1 MSRFA
6 CVWVDW
12 FTAAA
17 AERCEPA
24 LRAEPLA
31 VVAPGPSI
39 KRVIDANAAARAA
52 GVRPGM
58 TETEARA
65 RCPALVSRPWAEA
78 HVASARHALLEAA
91 LGVSPRV
98 EDAGAGIVHV
108 DAAGLTRLHGD
119 AAAVG
124 RRLLRQ
130 AERVGFAARVALA
143 ESRMVARLVAASA
156 SGPLT
161 VVPAGREGRAL
172 AALPLAAL
180 GLDARLATALARWGV
195 RTLGE
200 LAALPRAGVAMRLG
214 PAGLGAH
221 DRALGRDRE
230 PFRAWTPPPFWEE
243 AQGLEWEVESLGAL
257 VRVLERVLERLC
269 ARLAAA
275 HLAADALDVRLE
287 LASGGHHERTV
298 TLAVPMGE
306 AGPMLALLALELE
319 RHPPG
324 AAVTRVAASA
334 RPVRARAG
342 QGGLWQPRAPAL
354 RDLGAVLVR
363 LAELVGPDN
372 VGSPALLD
380 SHRPDAY
387 ALLAFAPP
395 DEPDALSDRRD
406 GGGWRGEAPLVR
418 QQPSECFEAMPDEG
432 RSPRQDPPRLDDRR
446 EHRLV
451 LRRERPARRVVVET
465 DGERPARVDGRRVV
479 ACAGPWRASG
489 EWWDAE
495 VWARDEWDAALAAGA
510 LCRLA
515 HDRLTGAW
523 YLDAVY
529 D

>member
-24 LRAEPLA
+24 LRERPLVILGA
-31 VVAPGPSI
+31 RVDSPTAGAAAPPTANTAI
-39 KRVIDANAAARAA
+39 IDANAAARAE
-52 GVRPGM
+52 GVRSGM

-65 RCPALVSRPWAEA
+65 RCPSLVSRPWAEA

-143 ESRMVARLVAASA
+143 ESRTVARLVAASA
-156 SGPLT
+156 SGSLT
-161 VVPAGREGRAL
+161 IVPPGSEERAL
-172 AALPLAAL
+172 AAVPLAAL
-180 GLDARLATALARWGV
+180 GLDAHLATALAQWGV
-195 RTLGE
+195 RMLGE
-200 LAALPRAGVAMRLG
+200 LAALPRAGVAIRLG
-214 PAGLGAH
+214 PAGLYAH
-221 DRALGRDRE
+221 DLALGCDRE

-243 AQGLEWEVESLGAL
+243 AQGLEWEIDSLGAL
-257 VRVLERVLERLC
+257 TLVLERVLERLC
-269 ARLAAA
+269 ARLVAA

-287 LASGGHHERTV
+287 LASGGHHERTI
-298 TLAVPMGE
+298 TLAVPMCE
-306 AGPMLALLALELE
+306 AGPMLALLALELAA
-319 RHPPG
+319 HPPG

-342 QGGLWQPRAPAL
+342 QGGLWQPPAPAL

-372 VGSPALLD
+372 VGSPVLLD

-395 DEPDALSDRRD
+395 DDDQN
-406 GGGWRGEAPLVR
+406 GGRGRRGEME
-418 QQPSECFEAMPDEG
+418 SG
-432 RSPRQDPPRLDDRR
+432 RRVAGGRRPGQDPPTGLT
-446 EHRLV
+446 LV
-451 LRRERPARRVVVET
+451 LRRVRPARRVVVET
-465 DGERPARVDGRRVV
+465 DGERPACVDGRRVV

-495 VWARDEWDAALAAGA
+495 AWARDEWDAALADGV

-515 HDRLTGAW
+515 RDRLIGAW

>member
-24 LRAEPLA
+24 LRERPLVILGA
-31 VVAPGPSI
+31 
-39 KRVIDANAAARAA
+39 RVDSPIIDANAVARAE

-65 RCPALVSRPWAEA
+65 RCPSLVSRPWAEA

-143 ESRMVARLVAASA
+143 ESRTVARLVAASA
-156 SGPLT
+156 SGSLT
-161 VVPAGREGRAL
+161 IVPPGSEERAL
-172 AALPLAAL
+172 AAVPLAAL
-180 GLDARLATALARWGV
+180 GLDAHLATALAQWGV
-195 RTLGE
+195 RMLGE
-200 LAALPRAGVAMRLG
+200 FATLPRAGVAMRLG
-214 PAGLGAH
+214 PAGLYAH
-221 DRALGRDRE
+221 DLALGCDRE

-243 AQGLEWEVESLGAL
+243 AQGLEWEVDSLGAL
-257 VRVLERVLERLC
+257 TLVLERVLERLC
-269 ARLAAA
+269 ARLVAA

-287 LASGGHHERTV
+287 LASGGHHERTI
-298 TLAVPMGE
+298 TLAVPMCE

-324 AAVTRVAASA
+324 AAVTRVAVSA
-334 RPVRARAG
+334 RPVRARVG
-342 QGGLWQPRAPAL
+342 QGGLWQPPAPAL

-395 DEPDALSDRRD
+395 DDDQN
-406 GGGWRGEAPLVR
+406 GGRGRRGEME
-418 QQPSECFEAMPDEG
+418 SG
-432 RSPRQDPPRLDDRR
+432 RRVATGLT
-446 EHRLV
+446 LV
-451 LRRERPARRVVVET
+451 LRRVRPARRVVVET
-465 DGERPARVDGRRVV
+465 DGERPACVDGRRVV

-495 VWARDEWDAALAAGA
+495 AWARDEWDAALADGV

-515 HDRLTGAW
+515 RDRLTGAW

>member
-24 LRAEPLA
+24 LRERPL
-31 VVAPGPSI
+31 VILGVRVEI
-39 KRVIDANAAARAA
+39 KRVIDANAAARAE

-78 HVASARHALLEAA
+78 PVASARHALLEAA

-124 RRLLRQ
+124 HRLLRQ

-143 ESRMVARLVAASA
+143 ESRTVARLVAASA
-156 SGPLT
+156 SGSLT
-161 VVPAGREGRAL
+161 VVPPGSEERAL
-172 AALPLAAL
+172 AAVPLAAL
-180 GLDARLATALARWGV
+180 GLDTHLATALAQWGV

-214 PAGLGAH
+214 PAGLCAH

-243 AQGLEWEVESLGAL
+243 AQGLEWEVDSLGAL
-257 VRVLERVLERLC
+257 TLVLERVLERLC
-269 ARLAAA
+269 ARLTAA
-275 HLAADALDVRLE
+275 HLAADALAVRLE
-287 LASGGHHERTV
+287 LAPGGHHERTV

-306 AGPMLALLALELE
+306 AGPMLALVTLELE
-319 RHPPG
+319 AYPPG
-324 AAVTRVAASA
+324 AAVTRVAVSA

-342 QGGLWQPRAPAL
+342 QGGLWQPPAPAL

-380 SHRPDAY
+380 SHRPDACV
-387 ALLAFAPP
+387 LLAFAPP
-395 DEPDALSDRRD
+395 HEADA
-406 GGGWRGEAPLVR
+406 V
-418 QQPSECFEAMPDEG
+418 PDE
-432 RSPRQDPPRLDDRR
+432 S

-451 LRRERPARRVVVET
+451 LRRVRPARRVAVET
-465 DGERPARVDGRRVV
+465 DGERPARVEGRRVV

-495 VWARDEWDAALAAGA
+495 AWARDEWDAALADGV

-523 YLDAVY
+523 HLDAVY

>member
-1 MSRFA
+1 MSWFA
-6 CVWVDW
+6 CAWVDW

-24 LRAEPLA
+24 LREHPLVILGA
-31 VVAPGPSI
+31 
-39 KRVIDANAAARAA
+39 RVDSPTVGRGCSPTANMTIIDANAAARER

-65 RCPALVSRPWAEA
+65 RCPALVSRPWTGE
-78 HVASARHALLEAA
+78 HVASARAALLEAA

-108 DAAGLTRLHGD
+108 DAAGLSQLHGD
-119 AAAVG
+119 ATAVG

-130 AERVGFAARVALA
+130 AERAGFTARVALA
-143 ESRMVARLVAASA
+143 ESRTTARLVASTAASA
-156 SGPLT
+156 LT
-161 VVPAGREGRAL
+161 IVSPGSESKAL
-172 AALPLAAL
+172 VAVPLAAL
-180 GLDARLATALARWGV
+180 GLDAHLAETLARWGV
-195 RTLGE
+195 RNVGE

-214 PAGLGAH
+214 PAGLRAH
-221 DRALGRDRE
+221 DLALGRDRE

-243 AQGLEWEVESLGAL
+243 AQGLTWEVESLGAL
-257 VRVLERVLERLC
+257 VRVLDRVLERLC
-269 ARLAAA
+269 ARLVAT
-275 HLAADALDVRLE
+275 HLAADALDIRLE
-287 LASGGHHERTV
+287 LAPGGHHERTV
-298 TLAVPMGE
+298 ALAAPMCE
-306 AGPMLALLALELE
+306 AKPMLALLALELE

-324 AAVTRVAASA
+324 AAVTRVAVSA

-342 QGGLWQPRAPAL
+342 QEDLWRPRAPAL
-354 RDLGAVLVR
+354 RELGTVLGR
-363 LAELVGPDN
+363 LAELVGSDN
-372 VGSPALLD
+372 VGAPALLD

-387 ALLAFAPP
+387 ALRAFSPP
-395 DEPDALSDRRD
+395 DESGALSDHRD
-406 GGGWRGEAPLVR
+406 EAGPVVG
-418 QQPSECFEAMPDEG
+418 SATH
-432 RSPRQDPPRLDDRR
+432 PRLD
-446 EHRLV
+446 ESGLRLV
-451 LRRERPARRVVVET
+451 LRRVRPARRVVVET

-495 VWARDEWDAALAAGA
+495 AWARDEWDAALADGA

-523 YLDAVY
+523 YLDGLY

>member
-24 LRAEPLA
+24 LRDEALA
-31 VVAPGPSI
+31 IVAPGPSI

-65 RCPALVSRPWAEA
+65 GCPALVSRPWAAA

-143 ESRMVARLVAASA
+143 ESRTVARLVAASA

-161 VVPAGREGRAL
+161 VVPAGNEERAL
-172 AALPLAAL
+172 AAVPLAAL
-180 GLDARLATALARWGV
+180 GLDAHLAPALAQWGV

-214 PAGLGAH
+214 PAGLDAH

-243 AQGLEWEVESLGAL
+243 AQGLEWEVDSLGAL
-257 VRVLERVLERLC
+257 ALVLERVLERLC
-269 ARLAAA
+269 ARLTAA

-306 AGPMLALLALELE
+306 AKPMLALLALELE

-324 AAVTRVAASA
+324 AAVTRVTVSA
-334 RPVRARAG
+334 RPVQARAG
-342 QGGLWQPRAPAL
+342 QGGLWQPPAPAL

-395 DEPDALSDRRD
+395 HEPDALSDRRD
-406 GGGWRGEAPLVR
+406 AVGPVTGSAPR
-418 QQPSECFEAMPDEG
+418 PAS
-432 RSPRQDPPRLDDRR
+432 SPPRLDES

-451 LRRERPARRVVVET
+451 LRRVRPARRVAVET
-465 DGERPARVDGRRVV
+465 DGERPARVEGWRVV

-495 VWARDEWDAALAAGA
+495 AWARDEWDAALADGV

-523 YLDAVY
+523 HLDGVY